1 MRKIAMGLILTLSCS
16 KVLLANEVNE
26 SDLTIK
32 GLKPFV
38 GVMLGTTTQSG
49 LVVSSNNNYSYNYL
63 PFFQSGLWG
72 GFEYNFDK
80 FAIRAYGNFLA
91 SLMGSVSGTTS
102 SFSASNMIFSGNFDV
117 IYRPTQMLGVFIGF
131 GLGDTMDGVTNRS
144 NTNTA
149 TSTENYFTTMGNF
162 GVQYNINSNS
172 FLELSTIVNIKWQ
185 FSTTSS
191 NGTAQ
196 PLFSPTTSVSY
207 SMMAKYAY
215 RF

>member
-1 MRKIAMGLILTLSCS
+1 MKKIAMGLILTLSCS

-49 LVVSSNNNYSYNYL
+49 IIGSTSKYGYTYL

-91 SLMGSVSGTTS
+91 SLIGSVSDTTS
-102 SFSASNMIFSGNFDV
+102 SISESNMIFSGNFDV

-131 GLGDTMDGVTNRS
+131 GLGDTMVGVTNRS
-144 NTNTA
+144 DTNTA

-191 NGTAQ
+191 NGTSQ

>member
-1 MRKIAMGLILTLSCS
+1 MRKIAVGLILTLSCS
-16 KVLLANEVNE
+16 KVLLANEVNGG
-26 SDLTIK
+26 DLTIK

-38 GVMLGTTTQSG
+38 GIMLGTTTQSG
-49 LVVSSNNNYSYNYL
+49 LVASDNNSYGYTYL

-91 SLMGSVSGTTS
+91 SLMGSVSDTT
-102 SFSASNMIFSGNFDV
+102 FSVSKSNMIFSGNFDV

-131 GLGDTMDGVTNRS
+131 GLGDTMDGTTSRS
-144 NTNTA
+144 AINTV

-185 FSTTSS
+185 FSMTSS
-191 NGTAQ
+191 NRTT